1 MKMREQYGINMKR
14 KTKSTSDII
23 KDTAKKWR
31 LKGKLRSIKAQEKRD
46 KEVNDKERVETQE
59 QHVPYEED

>member
-1 MKMREQYGINMKR
+1 VVK

-23 KDTAKKWR
+23 KDAAKKWR
-31 LKGKLRSIKAQEKRD
+31 LKGKLRGLKAQEKRD
-46 KEVNDKERVETQE
+46 TEVNDKERVETQE

>member
-1 MKMREQYGINMKR
+1 MVK

-23 KDTAKKWR
+23 KDAAKKWR
-31 LKGKLRSIKAQEKRD
+31 LKGKLRGIKSQEKRD
-46 KEVNDKERVETQE
+46 NETNNKERVETQE